1 MKYAAWPGS
10 ELSRV
15 GGGNRETTLAERQLV
30 RGPTSVELLLVLNI
44 RPANQIGE
52 IVRWLTVLALALL
65 Y

>member
-10 ELSRV
+10 ELSCA

-30 RGPTSVELLLVLNI
+30 GGPTSVELLLVPNI
-44 RPANQIGE
+44 RSANQIGE
-52 IVRWLTVLALALL
+52 IVRWLTVPAQALL